1 MKCAA
6 SGAQGLSP
14 AMVKPGQT
22 LHGLLYASIAA
33 SGSSPNLMVLTPQ
46 TFPIAFGNQTWK
58 WEITFQYVS
67 MGQSAIRML
76 GRKGTTTTTMT
87 SNLKPTI
94 KYYFV
99 PTRASK
105 LDFLNIPTISGL
117 CVSLL
122 IL

>member
-33 SGSSPNLMVLTPQ
+33 SGSSPNLRVLTPQ
-46 TFPIAFGNQTWK
+46 TFPIAFGNQTWTR
-58 WEITFQYVS
+58 EITFQYVS

-76 GRKGTTTTTMT
+76 GRKGTTTMT

-94 KYYFV
+94 KYYCTSTSFKAGFPKYPPKSPV
-99 PTRASK
+99 YV
-105 LDFLNIPTISGL
+105 FLS
-117 CVSLL
+117 
-122 IL
+122 